1 MSSVLIWYCSII
13 FVATMA
19 GGLVTLLWRWSDER
33 LHSFLSFG
41 AGIFLGAVFYHLLP
55 EVMNQGNPQVAGLYI
70 LIGYLLIFFIERI
83 LLHSGG
89 GGHNHGHLVI
99 SLTALIGLSVH
110 ELVEGFGLAI
120 VMGDKELGRIL
131 FFSILAHKVPA
142 AFSLV
147 SLMVLAGLTRTR
159 IWLNLIFFSA
169 IGPFG
174 TLVLGPLLGG
184 GLGDSLWHV
193 TGIVTGSFLYVAT
206 ADLLPE
212 VFHSRKQRWV
222 NLLLML
228 AGIMVMS
235 LLGIEGG
242 RH

>member
-1 MSSVLIWYCSII
+1 MSSVLILYCSII
-13 FVATMA
+13 FVATVL

-55 EVMNQGNPQVAGLYI
+55 GVMNQGDPQVAGLYV

-83 LLHSGG
+83 LLRSGAG
-89 GGHNHGHLVI
+89 NHHGHMVI

-110 ELVEGFGLAI
+110 ELVEGIGLAI
-120 VMGDKELGRIL
+120 VMVDKELGRIL
-131 FFSILAHKVPA
+131 FLSILAHKVPA
-142 AFSLV
+142 ALSLV
-147 SLMVLAGLTRTR
+147 SLMVLAGLSRTR
-159 IWLNLIFFSA
+159 IWLYLIFFSA

-174 TLVLGPLLGG
+174 TLVLGPVLGG
-184 GLGDSLWHV
+184 ALGDSLWHV

-212 VFHSRKQRWV
+212 VFHSHQKRWV

-228 AGIMVMS
+228 AGITLMS
-235 LLGIEGG
+235 LVSTEGG
-242 RH
+242 HH